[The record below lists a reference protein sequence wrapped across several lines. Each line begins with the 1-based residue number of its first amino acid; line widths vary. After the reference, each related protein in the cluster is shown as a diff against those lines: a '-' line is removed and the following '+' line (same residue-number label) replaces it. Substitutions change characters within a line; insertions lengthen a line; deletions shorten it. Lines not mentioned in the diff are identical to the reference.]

1 MAAFAP
7 GGKAPTLFETQRL
20 VLRRPVASDVE
31 AIFSR
36 YASDGEVTKFVA
48 WPTHRS
54 IEHTRAFLAFSDAEW
69 DRWPAGPYLIH
80 SKEDAVLLGGT
91 GLMFENPHRATT
103 GYVLAQDAWGRG
115 YATECMHAMIDLARQ
130 CGVSQ
135 LSALC
140 HTVHAASYHV
150 LEKCGLTRE
159 RLLPSHSE
167 FPNLTPG
174 VRSDVYRYEVAL

>member
-1 MAAFAP
+1 MAPLPA
-7 GGKAPTLFETQRL
+7 GGKAPTSVETERL
-20 VLRRPVASDVE
+20 VLRRPVASDAE

-36 YASDGEVTKFVA
+36 YASDAEVTKFVA

-54 IEHTRAFLAFSDAEW
+54 IESTRIFLVFSDAEW
-69 DRWPAGPYLIH
+69 DRWPAGPYLIL
-80 SKEDAVLLGGT
+80 SKADALLLGGT
-91 GLMFENPHRATT
+91 GLTFETPHRAMT

-135 LSALC
+135 LYALC
-140 HTVHAASYHV
+140 YTEHAASYRV

-159 RLLPSHSE
+159 RILPRHSE

-174 VRSDVYRYEVAL
+174 TQSDVYRYELAL